1 MPGDSSLL
9 LEGFPG
15 ISHFGMP
22 NCQCVLLTADDEEL
36 SSVKHV
42 LPQDSVDELV
52 ANLFKRL
59 GDEQKNAEKKA
70 KSKIVDPL
78 SVAID
83 LNTFGHDFDW
93 NSLQI
98 EEALR
103 KARSMALGDF
113 HQQLIGLIPGWEV
126 MPQKGG
132 YPDLVNSE
140 RKIIVELKAR
150 RNTVKGSDLVGV
162 YENLLNWVNRGYE
175 GYLGVFGYILP
186 ASKKHLSEPK
196 LFVPS
201 DAKSKQR
208 KQPDKRIVEMD
219 GYILW
224 ALITD
229 SRKGIPN
236 APYENPSALID
247 VWNQVWNA
255 IGRQG
260 SKPFDSAIELE
271 LAKIAR
277 GSIGLK

>member
-1 MPGDSSLL
+1 
-9 LEGFPG
+9 
-15 ISHFGMP
+15 
-22 NCQCVLLTADDEEL
+22 
-36 SSVKHV
+36 VKHV

-52 ANLFKRL
+52 GNLLKRL
-59 GDEQKNAEKKA
+59 GNEQKNAEKKA
-70 KSKIVDPL
+70 KSKVVDPL
-78 SVAID
+78 TVAID
-83 LNTFGHDFDW
+83 LNTFGHGFDW

-98 EEALR
+98 EEAIR

-140 RKIIVELKAR
+140 RQIIVELKAR

-162 YENLLNWVNRGYE
+162 YENLLNWINRGYE

-186 ASKKHLSEPK
+186 TSKKHLLEPK

-208 KQPDKRIVEMD
+208 KQPDTRIVEMD

-229 SRKGIPN
+229 SRKGIPDP
-236 APYENPSALID
+236 PYENPNALVD

-255 IGRQG
+255 IGRRG
-260 SKPFDSAIELE
+260 AKPFDSAIELE